1 MKKRLATIA
10 AAAIVAFSLSACV
23 PFPTSADVDPAPQE
37 QSQSAAPEAS
47 APSSASTAAPPA
59 AQSTDDA
66 VQAVADVVRLRYEY
80 VRDGDYAAACDLY
93 SDRFAQNLAALAE
106 TDGSSCVEA
115 HKAGVLRSDTYEKEA
130 AEQDRLPMTP
140 FFYIPSEI
148 DVDTSL
154 ISIED
159 NGTTAYLAPL
169 AVVSL
174 DPKEFSDGV
183 GQVPG
188 WIEGQDYLKLIDGKW
203 LFIDMTEQ

>member
-10 AAAIVAFSLSACV
+10 AAAIIAFSLSACV
-23 PFPTSADVDPAPQE
+23 PFPETAAEPQTAP
-37 QSQSAAPEAS
+37 SSLSDNGSSAAP
-47 APSSASTAAPPA
+47 STAPEEPV
-59 AQSTDDA
+59 STDAA
-66 VQAVADVVRLRYEY
+66 VQAVAEVVRLRYEY
-80 VRDGDYAAACDLY
+80 VRDGDYAAACALY
-93 SDRFAQNLAALAE
+93 SDQFAQNLADLAE
-106 TDGSSCVEA
+106 TDGSSCVES

-130 AEQDRLPMTP
+130 AEQKRLPMTP

-188 WIEGQDYLKLIDGKW
+188 WIEGQDYLKLIDGTW
-203 LFIDMTEQ
+203 LFIAMTEQ